1 MLDAAHDADYFAQ
14 PRHLAARPSSS
25 ARIVNS
31 DPLPDRIFAGP
42 ELTRGFGVDHCNW
55 WRIGIVVFIESATC
69 NHRVTGR
76 LEKVRTDPGAIDD
89 RQVRRIIRTVFF
101 CK

>member
-31 DPLPDRIFAGP
+31 DPFPDRIFAGP
-42 ELTRGFGVDHCNW
+42 ELARGFGVDHRNW
-55 WRIGIVVFIESATC
+55 WRIGIIVFSESATG
-69 NHRVTGR
+69 NNRVADR
-76 LEKVRTDPGAIDD
+76 LKKVRTDPGAVDD
-89 RQVRRIIRTVFF
+89 RQVRRIIRTVF
-101 CK
+101 